1 MTTVARLLAVY
12 LSVVALAVAV
22 HFIAVPLY
30 HPGGDEPYPIWDVL
44 NYFTGAA
51 VLIALLASGA
61 AKWRADAA
69 GGADAVAFLTANV
82 VFYGVLAL
90 GILFFWNWRGG
101 GDSLIWNFIDTGLPL
116 ALAAAGR
123 QLWDAGT
130 LRVDSSGTS
139 NRFLVPPR
147 LSDPAVLL
155 RGALGCYALI
165 VAAVVAV
172 KFIGGVS
179 WPGWTQLNYLMA
191 GGVLIALGCAVA
203 WKQGE
208 RARGGSGGDIR
219 RFLDANVP
227 LQAAAAL
234 LVAFSFQWF
243 ATIGDHVQVVAVI
256 GGRES
261 NVASLWAYVDTAYIV
276 ITAMVGLRLLRGA
289 MRREPPPGP

>member
-1 MTTVARLLAVY
+1 MTTLARLCAVY
-12 LSVVALAVAV
+12 LAVVGLAVAA

-51 VLIALLASGA
+51 ILIALLSSGA
-61 AKWRADAA
+61 VKWRHDAA
-69 GGADAVAFLTANV
+69 GGADAVGFIAANV

-101 GDSLIWNFIDTGLPL
+101 GDTLIWNFIDTGLPL
-116 ALAAAGR
+116 ALCAAGR
-123 QLWDAGT
+123 QLWDAAATRGGFAGT
-130 LRVDSSGTS
+130 LTG
-139 NRFLVPPR
+139 FPKPQR

-155 RGALGCYALI
+155 QGVIGCYALV

-179 WPGWTQLNYLMA
+179 WPGWTELNYFMA
-191 GGVLIALGCAVA
+191 GGVLIALGSAVA
-203 WKQGE
+203 WKQRD
-208 RARGGSGGDIR
+208 RAGGGSGDAVR
-219 RFLDANVP
+219 RFLDVNVP

-234 LVAFSFQWF
+234 FVAFCFQWF

-256 GGRES
+256 GERES

-276 ITAMVGLRLLRGA
+276 ITALVGLRLLRA
-289 MRREPPPGP
+289 ALRP